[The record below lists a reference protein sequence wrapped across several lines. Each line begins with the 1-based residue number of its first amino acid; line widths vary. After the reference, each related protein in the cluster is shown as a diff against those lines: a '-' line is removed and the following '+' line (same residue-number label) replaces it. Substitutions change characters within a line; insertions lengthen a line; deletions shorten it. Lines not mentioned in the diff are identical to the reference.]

1 MNNDIDKIEAQY
13 NEHPYPL
20 PIDDMHE
27 RIAGGYIQG
36 SCPEFFWQR
45 IFPEKKYKDDLNV
58 LIAGC
63 GTNQAIYHALKFPNS
78 KHYAIDLSE
87 KSLKHVYKMIK
98 KYDIKNLVIEKKGLE
113 DLKNN
118 DEFDYVISTGVI
130 HHTKNPQESLNA
142 LVNATKIDGAL
153 FIMVYAIYLRVGI
166 YYFQDAFRY
175 LGLKNDAKGIEVGK
189 RLIQLSPKTHYANIY
204 LNEIQNTSG
213 TKDLSFNAGFVDTFF
228 NERDVSYDAFQLKN
242 LISTSGAFFQNW
254 QDNAH
259 HYRDLFNFGGLGEL
273 DAKLKSLDPWELT
286 DFTQKMNPSLGKFSF
301 ILRKQKKYINKFFKT
316 KDLIGTTHVY
326 KLNKNHPLN
335 KERDYNSK
343 GLIIN
348 HGRKI
353 ELNILEKIIWDQLNN
368 NIMGIL
374 LKTNEIIAD
383 SNIQKQISLN
393 ELKEIINKFWKNGYV
408 SLADV

>member
-45 IFPEKKYKDDLNV
+45 IFPEKHYKDDLNV

-78 KHYAIDLSE
+78 RHYAIDLSE
-87 KSLKHVYKMIK
+87 KSLKHVYNMIK
-98 KYDIKNLVIEKKGLE
+98 KYGIKNLVIEKKGLE

-118 DEFDYVISTGVI
+118 NEFDYVVSTGVI

-142 LVNATKIDGAL
+142 LVNATKTDGAL

-175 LGLKNDAKGIEVGK
+175 LGLKNDNKGIEVGK

-228 NERDVSYDAFQLKN
+228 NERDISYDAFQLKN
-242 LISTSGAFFQNW
+242 LISASGAFFQNW

-259 HYRDLFNFGGLGEL
+259 HYRELFNFGSLGEL
-273 DAKLKSLDPWELT
+273 DAKLKTLDPCELT
-286 DFTQKMNPSLGKFSF
+286 DFTQKMNPSLGKFYF
-301 ILRKQKKYINKFFKT
+301 KKT
-316 KDLIGTTHVY
+316 K
-326 KLNKNHPLN
+326 
-335 KERDYNSK
+335 
-343 GLIIN
+343 
-348 HGRKI
+348 KI
-353 ELNILEKIIWDQLNN
+353 
-368 NIMGIL
+368 
-374 LKTNEIIAD
+374 
-383 SNIQKQISLN
+383 
-393 ELKEIINKFWKNGYV
+393 Y
-408 SLADV
+408 

>member
-20 PIDDMHE
+20 PIDDMQE

-45 IFPEKKYKDDLNV
+45 IFPEKQYKDDLNV

-78 KHYAIDLSE
+78 RHYAIDLSE
-87 KSLKHVYKMIK
+87 KSLKHVYNMIK

-118 DEFDYVISTGVI
+118 NEFDYVISTGVI

-142 LVNATKIDGAL
+142 LVNATKTDGAL

-189 RLIQLSPKTHYANIY
+189 RLIQLSPKNHYANIY

-259 HYRDLFNFGGLGEL
+259 HYRDLFNFVGLGEL
-273 DAKLKSLDPWELT
+273 DARLKSLDPWELT
-286 DFTQKMNPSLGKFSF
+286 DFTQKMSPSLGKFCF

-393 ELKEIINKFWKNGYV
+393 ELKEIIHKFWKNGYV